1 MIMENYFVCIMK
13 NGSWENFDHKC
24 NKVDLLSGSAFAFK
38 NVDGSGEVTLSIIPI
53 DNILRIDNYIVEDNE
68 QEGEE

>member
-1 MIMENYFVCIMK
+1 MIMGNYFVCIMQ
-13 NGSWENFDHKC
+13 NGSWENFNHKC
-24 NKVDLLSGSAFAFK
+24 NKVDLLSGCAVAFK

-68 QEGEE
+68 KEDKT